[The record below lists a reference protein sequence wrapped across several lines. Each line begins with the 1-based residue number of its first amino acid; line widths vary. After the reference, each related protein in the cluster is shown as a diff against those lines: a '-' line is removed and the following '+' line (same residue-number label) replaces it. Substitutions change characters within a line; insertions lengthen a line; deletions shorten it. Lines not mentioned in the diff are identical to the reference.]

1 MLNKW
6 LDTVFVCI
14 GVLGLILARITNNPL
29 YFVIAGLPMLIFYA
43 FKYLIWIRIW
53 IQIVWRSYLGKIVI
67 SLLHGL
73 VFFLSIIQA
82 RIFVA
87 EALGLPP
94 QDFDLTVGFF
104 TVLFYLPLWL
114 CVIMILSMI
123 LYTFFAIAFVL
134 MIPLH
139 SLSNL
144 SQMFEH
150 FSFKIARFR
159 QRVNN
164 GYTEIGNRFFGA
176 GATSIIVLCITWYVW
191 DSFPTVT
198 RTLAPAVRAVAY
210 FADYQ
215 NASAYPGV
223 ERNKKFRLHENGVV
237 SYAEKD
243 SSGVIIKVAF
253 VKLQEA
259 DQQSSK

>member
-1 MLNKW
+1 M
-6 LDTVFVCI
+6 I
-14 GVLGLILARITNNPL
+14 
-29 YFVIAGLPMLIFYA
+29 
-43 FKYLIWIRIW
+43 
-53 IQIVWRSYLGKIVI
+53 WRSYLGKIVI

-114 CVIMILSMI
+114 CVIIFLSMI
-123 LYTFFAIAFVL
+123 LSIFLAIAFIL
-134 MIPLH
+134 TMPLQ
-139 SLSNL
+139 SLGNL

-150 FSFKIARFR
+150 LSSKIARFR
-159 QRVNN
+159 QRVNKVH
-164 GYTEIGNRFFGA
+164 TEIGERFFGA
-176 GATSIIVLCITWYVW
+176 MMTSLIVLVITWYVW
-191 DSFPTVT
+191 NSFPTVT
-198 RTLAPAVRAVAY
+198 RTLAPVVRAVAY

-223 ERNKKFRLHENGVV
+223 ERDKKFRLHENGVV
-237 SYAEKD
+237 SYAEED
-243 SSGVIIKVAF
+243 SSGVIIKVDF
-253 VKLQEA
+253 VKLHEA

>member
-1 MLNKW
+1 M
-6 LDTVFVCI
+6 I
-14 GVLGLILARITNNPL
+14 
-29 YFVIAGLPMLIFYA
+29 
-43 FKYLIWIRIW
+43 
-53 IQIVWRSYLGKIVI
+53 WRSYLGKIVI

-114 CVIMILSMI
+114 CVIMFLSMI
-123 LYTFFAIAFVL
+123 LSIFLAIAFIL
-134 MIPLH
+134 TMPLQ
-139 SLSNL
+139 SLGNL

-150 FSFKIARFR
+150 LSSKIARFR
-159 QRVNN
+159 QRVNKVH
-164 GYTEIGNRFFGA
+164 TEIGERFFGA
-176 GATSIIVLCITWYVW
+176 MMTSLIVLVITWYVW
-191 DSFPTVT
+191 NSFPTVT
-198 RTLAPAVRAVAY
+198 RTLAPVVRAVAY

-215 NASAYPGV
+215 KASAYPGV
-223 ERNKKFRLHENGVV
+223 ERDKKFRLHENGVI
-237 SYAEKD
+237 SYAEED
-243 SSGVIIKVAF
+243 SSGVIIKVDF
-253 VKLQEA
+253 VKLHEA